1 MNHINRQKGVTA
13 IGWMIILGL
22 IAFFV
27 LLTLRMVPSYM
38 DYYQVASALETLESQ
53 HELADKSPY
62 EIRNL
67 LQRKFDSGYVDIIH
81 SRDVKISKNS
91 RGFTASVKYESRKP
105 VFANVEVVMT
115 FTKKV
120 RVYRR

>member
-1 MNHINRQKGVTA
+1 
-13 IGWMIILGL
+13 MIILGL

-27 LLTLRMVPSYM
+27 LLTLRMLPSYM

-53 HELADKSPY
+53 HEIADKSPY

-67 LQRKFDSGYVDIIH
+67 LQRKFDAGYINIIH
-81 SRDVKISKNS
+81 SRDVKISKTGG
-91 RGFTASVKYESRKP
+91 GFIASVKYESRKP
-105 VFANVEVVMT
+105 VFGNVEVVMT

-120 RVYRR
+120 KVIRR

>member
-53 HELADKSPY
+53 PELADKSPY

-67 LQRKFDSGYVDIIH
+67 LQRKFDSGYVNVIH
-81 SRDVKISKNS
+81 SRDVKISKS
-91 RGFTASVKYESRKP
+91 GRGFIASVTYESRKR

-115 FTKKV
+115 FTKQV
-120 RVYRR
+120 RVNRR

>member
-53 HELADKSPY
+53 PELADKSPY

-67 LQRKFDSGYVDIIH
+67 LQRKFDAGYVDVIH
-81 SRDVKISKNS
+81 SRDVKVSKS
-91 RGFTASVKYESRKP
+91 GRGFVASVKYESRKR

-115 FTKKV
+115 FTKQV
-120 RVYRR
+120 RVNRR